1 MYTWNVYN
9 FANLIISI
17 KRIKEISQQTKVL
30 GQMASQVFHQTFKEK
45 LTPILLKLF
54 QNIQEEGRF
63 PSSFYKVSII
73 LIPKPEKDTIK
84 KENCRP
90 ISPMNTY
97 TKILNKI
104 LSNWIKQYIKK
115 IIYHDQVGFILGMQ
129 VWYNICKS
137 INRIYQIKWRIK
149 TTDNSLIKSC
159 TL

>member
-1 MYTWNVYN
+1 MKNRDIYWRRYK
-9 FANLIISI
+9 I
-17 KRIKEISQQTKVL
+17 Q
-30 GQMASQVFHQTFKEK
+30 EK

-129 VWYNICKS
+129 GWYNIQKS
-137 INRIYQIKWRIK
+137 IKVIYHTNKMKDKNYMII
-149 TTDNSLIKSC
+149 LIDAEKALIWSNND
-159 TL
+159 LW

>member
-1 MYTWNVYN
+1 MIKKNI
-9 FANLIISI
+9 LIKKFLAHKSPGLDGFTG
-17 KRIKEISQQTKVL
+17 KFYQTL
-30 GQMASQVFHQTFKEK
+30 REG
-45 LTPILLKLF
+45 LIPILLKLL

-129 VWYNICKS
+129 GWYDICKS
-137 INRIYQIKWRIK
+137 INMINHI
-149 TTDNSLIKSC
+149 TE
-159 TL
+159 